1 MLASRLREVRSA
13 IFDGAGAD
21 TEGDRYVA
29 SVSVWGRWVVWA
41 VVIAEAAYRPEF
53 NGGTY
58 IPFVLLHIVVVG
70 GNGLMHY
77 RVVRR
82 KATGRSWVL
91 ALSVMDC
98 VIITA
103 SVISDGGF
111 DNFHYLAYYPA
122 LALVAVI
129 SPSFTLS
136 LVWTTVVAAGYA
148 LLCLTLVSGIDF
160 GAGEEVVLSA
170 RLLAMYF
177 VVMAVNVVALYE
189 RTRRRRTA
197 ERERALLE
205 ERVELSQTIH
215 DTAAQSAYMLG
226 LGIDTA
232 RMLAGESN
240 EKLNDTLAAA
250 SRLSKS
256 IIWELRGPIDRGL
269 IFEGVELGPALM
281 NHTETFGTVTSVSA
295 DVVQFGDE
303 PQLPVETRSRL
314 FSIAHNAL
322 ANALLHAGAESIEV
336 TLDFRG
342 NQVLLSVSDN
352 GVGLPDDYAERGRGF
367 GGMRADAERMGGNLI
382 VTRAGQEGGTTVTCV
397 VPLEQKSKGD

>member
-1 MLASRLREVRSA
+1 MLTSRLREVWSA

-29 SVSVWGRWVVWA
+29 SASVWGRWVVWA
-41 VVIAEAAYRPEF
+41 FLIVEAAYRPEF

-58 IPFVLLHIVVVG
+58 IPFVLLHAVLVG
-70 GNGLMHY
+70 GNALVHY
-77 RVVRR
+77 RVIRC
-82 KATGRSWVL
+82 KATHRSWIL
-91 ALSVMDC
+91 ALSAMDC

-111 DNFHYLAYYPA
+111 DNFHYLAYYPS

-148 LLCLTLVSGIDF
+148 VLTLGSGIDF
-160 GAGEEVVLSA
+160 GAGEDMVLSA
-170 RLLAMYF
+170 RLLAMYA
-177 VVMAVNVVALYE
+177 VVVAVNVVALYE

-240 EKLNDTLAAA
+240 GKLNDTLAAA

-281 NHTETFGTVTSVSA
+281 NHTETFGTVASVSA

-303 PQLPVETRSRL
+303 PQLAVETRSRL
-314 FSIAHNAL
+314 FSVAHNAL
-322 ANALLHAGAESIEV
+322 ANALLHAGAESVEV
-336 TLDFRG
+336 ALDFRG

-367 GGMRADAERMGGNLI
+367 AGMRADAERMGGSLI
-382 VTRAGQEGGTTVTCV
+382 VTQAGQEGGTTVTCV